1 MRFFEYNYKTFDGE
15 EKTLK
20 LRLVSSDM
28 KTIESKNK
36 ISLLDYVSHVSI
48 TMITNMLMYLR
59 RPEVPNFSA
68 TDSEKLY
75 DELFDAG
82 LTMEEVYINIIMEA
96 LVISG
101 FMKKEDLEQLKGKAE
116 NEKREQLEEPI
127 TPRK

>member
-75 DELFDAG
+75 DELIDAG

>member
-15 EKTLK
+15 DKTIR

-75 DELFDAG
+75 DELIDAG

-101 FMKKEDLEQLKGKAE
+101 FMKKEDLEQLKGRAE